1 MIGASKHAGNALKM
15 LKTLPPLPPLLLQLG
30 IETPTLLDFF
40 HTTTTK
46 IDYTVNNNATS
57 KMFPLF
63 KNF

>member
-1 MIGASKHAGNALKM
+1 MMGAAKHAGNAFKM

-46 IDYTVNNNATS
+46 ID
-57 KMFPLF
+57 
-63 KNF
+63 

>member
-15 LKTLPPLPPLLLQLG
+15 LKTLPPLPPLPPLLLQLG

-46 IDYTVNNNATS
+46 ID
-57 KMFPLF
+57 
-63 KNF
+63 

>member
-1 MIGASKHAGNALKM
+1 MIGASKHARNALKM

-46 IDYTVNNNATS
+46 ID
-57 KMFPLF
+57 
-63 KNF
+63 